1 LGDEPIDVLP
11 NVQQTKEMKYLNQII
26 KEVIQR
32 DEVNEMF
39 FFNYFDIKAM
49 RISSPAPEVVP
60 RHVTED
66 FVLADTFVPKGSK
79 VVPNIFDIHHT
90 EKLWV
95 APYTFNPDRFNE
107 ENEKKSNEAWVP
119 FAGGGRQCIGM
130 NFSLN
135 EQRVV
140 LSMLCKFVVF

>member
-26 KEVIQR
+26 KET
-32 DEVNEMF
+32 
-39 FFNYFDIKAM
+39 M

-66 FVLADTFVPKGSK
+66 VVLADTLVPKGSK
-79 VVPNIFDIHHT
+79 VVPNIYDIHHT
-90 EKLWV
+90 EKLWD

-140 LSMLCKFVVF
+140 LSMLCKFIVF